1 MIEDDAEMVQAF
13 MDATRRGY
21 EDCIAD
27 PKGAAEILLKA
38 APELEEELVVASQT
52 YLAEQY
58 QADAETWGEIDQKR
72 WDAFYEWVS
81 DQGFADPIEPGA
93 GMTDKFQ
100 G

>member
-1 MIEDDAEMVQAF
+1 
-13 MDATRRGY
+13 
-21 EDCIAD
+21 
-27 PKGAAEILLKA
+27 
-38 APELEEELVVASQT
+38 VVASQT
-52 YLAEQY
+52 YLAKQY

>member
-1 MIEDDAEMVQAF
+1 MVQAF

-38 APELEEELVVASQT
+38 APRARGGARGGEPDL
-52 YLAEQY
+52 YLAEQH